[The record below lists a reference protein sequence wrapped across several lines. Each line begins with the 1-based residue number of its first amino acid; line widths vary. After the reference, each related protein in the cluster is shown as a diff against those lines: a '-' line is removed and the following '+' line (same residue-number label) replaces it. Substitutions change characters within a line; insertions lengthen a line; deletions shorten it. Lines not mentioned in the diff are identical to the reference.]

1 MVEETRSREASPWLP
16 RPAPPIAAV
25 DPQMQVAEALA
36 LLEQSPGATVPI
48 VSPQTGQII
57 GLLSRPGGE
66 PGARMP
72 VPRLG
77 GMATPLGVYLTDG
90 VSGGG
95 AGFWGLFLSGL
106 MLAAL
111 GLIAQGVAQGLMH
124 ALSANAAMAGAGLSA
139 ALPAGGAWLRKLAA
153 WEALPALSM
162 LLVFSGLRLS
172 PLAGTHAAE
181 HQVVHCLERGQ
192 PLVPEC
198 VRAMPRVHPRCGT
211 NIVAGFALFHLVF
224 LAVFAWA
231 QASDYGSFDAVTLGL
246 VAAAP
251 AALLLWRRLGGW
263 MQFWLATR
271 PATPAQ
277 IDSAIFAARQVLSR
291 REQRAGRV
299 RFGAVRRIWAM
310 GLPQVMLGYFAL
322 LGAAMLLGRFWPQ
335 AGAWLGV

>member
-1 MVEETRSREASPWLP
+1 MVEETRTPPVSPWSA
-16 RPAPPIAAV
+16 RPSPPPAAA
-25 DPQMQVAEALA
+25 DPQMRVADALA
-36 LLEQSPGATVPI
+36 LLEQSPGAVVPI
-48 VSPQTGQII
+48 VSPETGQIV
-57 GLLSRPGGE
+57 GLLSRPGQE
-66 PGARMP
+66 TRERAP

-106 MLAAL
+106 MLGSL
-111 GLIAQGVAQGLMH
+111 GLVAQGLAQGLMH
-124 ALSANAAMAGAGLSA
+124 ALSASAAMASAGLASVSPAGSA
-139 ALPAGGAWLRKLAA
+139 WVAQIAAWVALPT
-153 WEALPALSM
+153 LSM

-192 PLVPEC
+192 PLIPEC

-231 QASDYGSFDAVTLGL
+231 QASDYGTFDAVTLGL
-246 VAAAP
+246 IAAAP
-251 AALLLWRRLGGW
+251 VALLLWRRLGGW
-263 MQFWLATR
+263 IQYWLATR
-271 PATPAQ
+271 TATPAQ
-277 IDSAIFAARQVLSR
+277 INSAIFAARQVLSR
-291 REQRAGRV
+291 REQRQGRV
-299 RFGAVRRIWAM
+299 RFGVVRRVWAM

-322 LGAAMLLGRFWPQ
+322 LGAAMLLGHFWPK
-335 AGAWLGV
+335 AGAALGV

>member
-1 MVEETRSREASPWLP
+1 MRVG
-16 RPAPPIAAV
+16 
-25 DPQMQVAEALA
+25 DALA
-36 LLEQSPGATVPI
+36 LLEQSSGGVVPV
-48 VSPQTGQII
+48 VSPDTGQII
-57 GLLSRPGGE
+57 GLLMRPGQE
-66 PGARMP
+66 PNVRAAA
-72 VPRLG
+72 PRLG

-106 MLAAL
+106 LL
-111 GLIAQGVAQGLMH
+111 GTLGIVAQGLAQNVMH
-124 ALSANAAMAGAGLSA
+124 ALTPCAAMASAGLSA
-139 ALPAGGAWLRKLAA
+139 IMPAGSAWLGQMAAWVALPL
-153 WEALPALSM
+153 LST
-162 LLVFSGLRLS
+162 LLVFAGLRLS
-172 PLAGTHAAE
+172 PLSGTHAAE

-299 RFGAVRRIWAM
+299 RFRLGRRIWAM

-322 LGAAMLLGRFWPQ
+322 LGAVTLLAHFWPR
-335 AGAWLGV
+335 AGAALGE

>member
-1 MVEETRSREASPWLP
+1 MRVG
-16 RPAPPIAAV
+16 
-25 DPQMQVAEALA
+25 DALA
-36 LLEQSPGATVPI
+36 LLEQSPGAAVPI
-48 VSPQTGQII
+48 VSPETGQII
-57 GLLSRPGGE
+57 GLLSRPGQE
-66 PGARMP
+66 PDARVS

-90 VSGGG
+90 LSGGG

-106 MLAAL
+106 MLGAF
-111 GLIAQGVAQGLMH
+111 GLVAQGVAQGLMH
-124 ALSANAAMAGAGLSA
+124 ALSASAAMTSAGLSA
-139 ALPAGGAWLRKLAA
+139 APPAGRGWPAQIAA
-153 WEALPALSM
+153 WEALPFFSM

-231 QASDYGSFDAVTLGL
+231 QASDYGVFDAATLGL

-251 AALLLWRRLGGW
+251 VSLLLWRRLGGW
-263 MQFWLATR
+263 IQFWLATR
-271 PATPAQ
+271 TATPAQ
-277 IDSAIFAARQVLSR
+277 INSAIFAARQVLSR
-291 REQRAGRV
+291 REQRQGRV
-299 RFGAVRRIWAM
+299 RFGVARRVWAM

-322 LGAAMLLGRFWPQ
+322 LGAAMLLGHFWPK
-335 AGAWLGV
+335 AGALLGV